1 MFFLS
6 LANSM
11 DQDQLVLRKGHVL
24 SMNLLNL
31 FSTKFCETEAPH
43 DYNQCLLWHA
53 NMSPFFSEEE
63 VRFNHLRR
71 VPIVSTPHGKA
82 LAYFNEKC
90 PYGGGKTCPDGDNCD
105 KVHTFFS
112 FILFYFF

>member
-1 MFFLS
+1 
-6 LANSM
+6 M